1 MRIAAIILVSMLL
14 SCSVVAEKA
23 TPDNIAH
30 EFYAWVLKSERNTG
44 FPAATELNQLANFFT
59 PSLLKLIGDAKSM
72 EAQCIKNTPDGEK
85 PYMIEGSILVG
96 NYEGAT
102 EVIVGE
108 SHKKNKELIVESRLF
123 IIDERYQKSHDYR
136 VHTWTDQLIFIQ
148 EGGKWGI
155 GNIMFESKS
164 SLAVLLDEYIESA
177 AMLCNQKSGLLPGS
191 DMK

>member
-23 TPDNIAH
+23 APDNIAH
-30 EFYAWVLKSERNTG
+30 DFYAWVLTSEINTG
-44 FPAATELNQLANFFT
+44 LPASAEFKQLSNYFT

-72 EAQCIKNTPDGEK
+72 EVQCIKNTPDGEK

-96 NYEGAT
+96 NYEGVT
-102 EVIVGE
+102 EVIVGK
-108 SHKKNKELIVESRLF
+108 SHKKNKELIFESRLF
-123 IIDERYQKSHDYR
+123 IIDGRYPKSHDNR

-155 GNIMFESKS
+155 GNIMFESKN
-164 SLAVLLDEYIESA
+164 SLAVLLGEYIESA
-177 AMLCNQKSGLLPGS
+177 AILCNQKSGLLPGS
-191 DMK
+191 DVK